1 MSENSETVAPQRFST
16 ELRARTRGDHAQA
29 QQLPYVDAMLAGKLS
44 RAGYAEMV
52 AQQYFAYS
60 VLEQAAQVMR
70 TDPIG
75 RRFVLP
81 ELDRAPALAEDLA
94 YLLGLDW
101 QDRITPSP
109 ATLRYL
115 DRMRAVCFD
124 WPGGFI
130 AHHYTRYLGD
140 LSGGQIIQRC
150 VIRAYDL
157 PGDRGASAYTFPLIK
172 NVKRFKD
179 GYREMLDLLPFDP
192 AQQRRVIEEAI
203 VAYRH
208 NIEVFDDLGRDLPAY
223 LVA

>member
-1 MSENSETVAPQRFST
+1 MSGIGETVVPQRFSA
-16 ELRARTRGDHAQA
+16 ELRARTRGDHAEA
-29 QQLPYVDAMLAGKLS
+29 QHSPFVDAMLTGKLS

-60 VLEQAAQVMR
+60 VLEEAALAMR

-81 ELDRAPALAEDLA
+81 ELNRVAALEDDLG

-101 QDRITPSP
+101 RERITPSP

-115 DRMRAVCFD
+115 DRIRAVCFD
-124 WPGGFI
+124 WPGGYI
-130 AHHYTRYLGD
+130 AHHYTRYMGD

-150 VIRAYDL
+150 VVRAYDL
-157 PGDRGASAYTFPLIK
+157 PGDRGASAYSFPLVK

-179 GYREMLDLLPFDP
+179 GYRELLDLLPFDP
-192 AQQRRVIEEAI
+192 AEQHRVITEA
-203 VAYRH
+203 VRAYRH
-208 NIEVFDDLGRDLPAY
+208 NIEVFADLERDLPAY